1 MNERQAL
8 EASIIDL
15 SGRLASLSVTEKA
28 ELDKLDAKLRM
39 LEAKDAMLKAEAAML
54 KAEAALL
61 DSPDDRAKSDRFAK
75 AEENF
80 KFARGHYYEMCRL
93 WGVLATPVQQAA
105 ATAVGSQG
113 ILISSIKKCERDYF
127 LISF

>member
-15 SGRLASLSVTEKA
+15 SRRLASLSDAQKA
-28 ELDKLDAKLRM
+28 ELVKFKAELRM
-39 LEAKDAMLKAEAAML
+39 LEAKDAMLDARKKLE
-54 KAEAALL
+54 
-61 DSPDDRAKSDRFAK
+61 DDPGDPRKIDRFAK
-75 AEENF
+75 AEHSF
-80 KFARGHYYEMCRL
+80 GLARGHYYEMCRL

-113 ILISSIKKCERDYF
+113 TLKLLYLVFKLLIK
-127 LISF
+127 

>member
-15 SGRLASLSVTEKA
+15 SRRLASLSVTEKA

-39 LEAKDAMLKAEAAML
+39 LEAKEAMLKAEAAML
-54 KAEAALL
+54 DARKKLEDDPGDPRKIAWSEEAKRDL
-61 DSPDDRAKSDRFAK
+61 DRAR
-75 AEENF
+75 E
-80 KFARGHYYEMCRL
+80 HYYEMCRL

-113 ILISSIKKCERDYF
+113 TRKLF
-127 LISF
+127 GF

>member
-54 KAEAALL
+54 DARKKLEDDPGDPRKIAWSEEAKRDL
-61 DSPDDRAKSDRFAK
+61 DRAR
-75 AEENF
+75 E
-80 KFARGHYYEMCRL
+80 HYYEMCRL

-113 ILISSIKKCERDYF
+113 TLKLLYLVFKLLIK
-127 LISF
+127 